1 MAQLDK
7 PIIHFQI
14 PFMDRKGQ
22 PAPCE
27 DDYAV
32 SFGGIQLFIAWAKQQ
47 IGDNAYIIATPFG
60 IDVIGAEV
68 EKVRLDE
75 MTLEEFFKKH
85 DIKDGMLK

>member
-1 MAQLDK
+1 MSKLDK

-27 DDYAV
+27 DDFAV
-32 SFGGIQLFIAWAKQQ
+32 SVGGIQLFLAWTKQH
-47 IGDNAYIIATPFG
+47 IGDSAYIIATPFD

-68 EKVRLDE
+68 EKVKLDA
-75 MTLEEFFKKH
+75 MTLEEVFKKH
-85 DIKDGMLK
+85 DIKDGIGK